1 LRVLD
6 PPSSVLVAE
15 TFVSIQGEGA
25 WAGWPCFF
33 IRLAGCNLRCT
44 YCDTR
49 YAYTGGTPREI
60 SGLVRQWGASGVR
73 VAQLTGGEPLL
84 QEAAP
89 ALMRALLAAGATVLL
104 ETNGSVGLH
113 VVPARVTKVVDRKT
127 PGSGMD
133 ESWVAMN
140 LRWLGE
146 RDQLKFVI
154 TGREDY
160 VWARSQVETL
170 HLAGYTQ
177 VLFSPAWGLL
187 DPAELASWI
196 LGDRLHVRF
205 QIQLHK
211 LLWGE
216 TRGK

>member
-1 LRVLD
+1 LRACGQ
-6 PPSSVLVAE
+6 PPPVLVTE

-33 IRLAGCNLRCT
+33 IRLSGCNLRCI

-49 YAYTGGTPREI
+49 YAYSGGTSREI
-60 SGLVRQWGASGVR
+60 GGLVAEWEASGVR

-84 QEAAP
+84 QEGAP
-89 ALMRALLAAGATVLL
+89 ALMRALLAAGAAVLL
-104 ETNGSVGLH
+104 ETNGSVGLQS
-113 VVPARVTKVVDRKT
+113 VPGRVIKVVDRKT
-127 PGSGMD
+127 PGSGMGD
-133 ESWVAMN
+133 SWLKMN

-160 VWARSQVETL
+160 VWARSEVERL
-170 HLAGYTQ
+170 LLAVYTQ

-205 QIQLHK
+205 QIQLQK
-211 LLWGE
+211 FLWGE
-216 TRGK
+216 ESGK